1 MLSTGS
7 MRALRIDTVRARLT
21 FFYVST
27 LTIALVVVGG
37 LIYVLLARALYSR
50 IDQTLTAVVRIAATS
65 LANDLAEGQ
74 DTQDAARS
82 TAAELDAQDQM
93 VAIFDGLGR
102 LLAESGREDDLEF
115 TLPPLDTVPADDVL
129 LSTVF
134 ETDGDD
140 RHRMAMRRVT
150 VPPQQTGFV
159 VVVAGSL
166 ETPDEEL
173 ASLRDILAYVV
184 PLALL
189 LAGIGGW
196 FLARQSLAPVA
207 AMAERARRLGA
218 VDLSGR
224 LPVANPRDELGRLAA
239 TFNDLL
245 GRLEVSLTQQRHFM
259 ADASH
264 EMRTPVTTVRTAAH
278 VALQQVTR
286 PEEEYRSTLS
296 LIEQQAVRLSR
307 LVDDMF
313 TLARADAGNY
323 PVRRT
328 PLYLDELLD
337 DAVRASRVVAA
348 GKNVRVELDAPGSAG
363 FSGDEDL
370 IRRLVTNL
378 LDNAIRHTA
387 SGTTVKVTLTPTANG
402 YAVAVRDEGAGIPAS
417 IQPRIFERFY
427 RGDAG
432 HQRSGTTADGAGLG
446 LALVRWIARIHGGDV
461 VLTESSGAGTTF
473 TATLSDGSGR
483 EPPADTA

>member
-1 MLSTGS
+1 MS
-7 MRALRIDTVRARLT
+7 ALRIDTVRARLT

-27 LTIALVVVGG
+27 LAMALIVVGG

-50 IDQTLTAVVRIAATS
+50 IDQTLPAVVQMAATS

-74 DTQDAARS
+74 DTEDAARTTS
-82 TAAELDAQDQM
+82 AELDAQDQT
-93 VAIFDGLGR
+93 VAIYDGAGR
-102 LLAESGREDDLEF
+102 LLAESGREDDLELA
-115 TLPPLDTVPADDVL
+115 LPPLETIPGDEVL

-140 RHRMAMRRVT
+140 RHRVAMRRVT
-150 VPPQQTGFV
+150 VAPQGTGFI

-173 ASLRDILAYVV
+173 ASLRGILGYVV

-207 AMAERARRLGA
+207 AMVERARRLGA
-218 VDLSGR
+218 ADLSGR
-224 LPVANPRDELGRLAA
+224 LPVANPRDELGRLAE

-259 ADASH
+259 TDASH

-278 VALQQVTR
+278 VALQQHTR
-286 PEEEYRSTLS
+286 PEEDYRSTLS
-296 LIEQQAVRLSR
+296 IIEQQAVRLSR

-328 PLYLDELLD
+328 PLYLDELLE
-337 DAVRASRVVAA
+337 DAVRAARVVAA
-348 GKNVRVELDAPGSAG
+348 GKGVQLDLNAPGSAALD
-363 FSGDEDL
+363 GDEDL

-387 SGTTVKVTLTPTANG
+387 AGTTVQVSLTPTPDG
-402 YAVAVRDEGAGIPAS
+402 YAVAVRDEGPGIPLS

-427 RGDAG
+427 RGDMV
-432 HQRSGTTADGAGLG
+432 HQRPAAPTDGAGLG
-446 LALVRWIARIHGGDV
+446 LALVRWIARMHAGDA
-461 VLTESSGAGTTF
+461 VLTESSEAGTTF
-473 TATLSDGSGR
+473 TATLSNR
-483 EPPADTA
+483 PEPPSAPGMS